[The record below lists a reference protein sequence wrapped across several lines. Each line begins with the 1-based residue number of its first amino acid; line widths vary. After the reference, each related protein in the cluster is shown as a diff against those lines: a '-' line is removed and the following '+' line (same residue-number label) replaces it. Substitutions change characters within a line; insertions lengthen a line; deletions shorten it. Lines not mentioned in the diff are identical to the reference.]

1 MSYKNPEEGKMS
13 ERRKVRV
20 RGFVALLLGSLI
32 LVAVLTSIC
41 EAQEPLVLKFSYGP
55 PATGL
60 QGRGYEFFA
69 KAVNEE
75 TKGQVQIKTFPAGS
89 LIPDHDILDAVLKDT
104 VELGHFFVA
113 WLSPTMKEL
122 TPLEVPGCYPGNRY
136 LELDKVL
143 RPVVEK
149 IFAKYGIKYLGLDDI
164 GTLTFLGT
172 KQFGKLVKKPED
184 LKGHTMRT
192 PGKWGGEAIKMWG
205 GSPVTVT
212 LRDLPIAL
220 GRNTIDVGYIGWQ
233 LAGALKLQESAPYIT
248 DSGMPEMFRGIMMSN
263 KAWNSLNKGQQE
275 AVQRAV
281 KRWMDFN
288 IQNGAEMYNQFE
300 KDVKAAGS
308 TLYRLTNDETEQFR
322 KVREPLW
329 ERIIP
334 DAGAEGRELIE
345 AMKTM
350 K

>member
-1 MSYKNPEEGKMS
+1 MS
-13 ERRKVRV
+13 ERRKFRV
-20 RGFVALLLGSLI
+20 KGLVALFFVSLM
-32 LVAVLTSIC
+32 LVAVLTSMC

-55 PATGL
+55 PATGI

-89 LIPDHDILDAVLKDT
+89 LIPDHDILDAVLKGT
-104 VELGHFFVA
+104 VDLGHYFVA

-149 IFAKYGIKYLGLDDI
+149 IFAKYEIKYLGLYDI

-172 KQFGKLVKKPED
+172 KQFGKLVIKPED

-220 GRNTIDVGYIGWQ
+220 GRGTVDVGYIGWQ

-263 KAWNSLNKGQQE
+263 KAWKSLSQSQQE

-288 IQNGAEMYNQFE
+288 IQNGSDMYKQFE
-300 KDVKAAGS
+300 QDVKAVGG
-308 TLYRLTNDETEQFR
+308 TFYHLTKDETEQFR
-322 KVREPLW
+322 KVRETLW
-329 ERIIP
+329 ERIMP
-334 DAGAEGRELIE
+334 DAGALGKELIE
-345 AMKTM
+345 AMRTLK
-350 K
+350 